1 MLRKSLNICVKAK
14 LRTNSVDNFV
24 DKKINSMNFHYK
36 CSVFVSLA
44 VF

>member
-1 MLRKSLNICVKAK
+1 MSYKSLNIGVKAK

-24 DKKINSMNFHYK
+24 DKKKNSMNIHYK

>member
-1 MLRKSLNICVKAK
+1 MVRKSLNLCVKAK

-24 DKKINSMNFHYK
+24 DKKKNSTEIHYK